1 MVNKMKAEEIL
12 KLIDAGYTKTDI
24 EAMTQPEPTPEPQP
38 EPQPEP
44 EPQPDPTQEPQPENG
59 TEKRLSA
66 LEQGIADLVKAIQ
79 ASNLRNDSF
88 NENSDTLEQQTD
100 RAMSEIIRPAIKER
114 NNEH

>member
-1 MVNKMKAEEIL
+1 MVNKMKAEEVL

-24 EAMTQPEPTPEPQP
+24 EAMMQPDPTQEPQP

-44 EPQPDPTQEPQPENG
+44 EQQPDPEPQPENG

-114 NNEH
+114 K